1 MTPEPSVTSKPVQSQ
16 YLQSVLIIDD
26 DRELTE
32 MLDTYLGSLG
42 YRVTIADNGESGL
55 AVATSQRHFDLI
67 LLDVMMP
74 RLDGF
79 EVLKKLRMSHTTP
92 VLMLTARGD
101 DYDRILGLE
110 LGADDYLPKP
120 FNHRELVARI
130 KAFFR
135 RLDLSASAQ
144 TEQDLQVNGLFL
156 SNASQ
161 RAEVDGVPL
170 TLTGTEFALLR
181 LLMLN
186 AGKRVTKEDI
196 SEKVLGKK
204 LMTFDRSI
212 DMHLSNLRKKI
223 YAASPK
229 ERIKTIR
236 GAGYLLVVQ

>member
-1 MTPEPSVTSKPVQSQ
+1 MTVEPFATHKPTPSQ
-16 YLQSVLIIDD
+16 HLQSLLIIDD

-42 YRVTIADNGESGL
+42 YQITIAEQGEAGL
-55 AVATSQRHFDLI
+55 DLATSGRHFDLI

-74 RLDGF
+74 RMDGF
-79 EVLKKLRMSHTTP
+79 EVLRKLRMSHTTP

-120 FNHRELVARI
+120 FNHRELLARI

-135 RLDLSASAQ
+135 RLELSVSAQ
-144 TEQDLQVNGLFL
+144 IEQDLRVNGLFL
-156 SNASQ
+156 SSTRQ
-161 RAEVDGVPL
+161 RAEVEGVPL
-170 TLTGTEFALLR
+170 MLTGTEFSILR

-186 AGKRVTKEDI
+186 AGQRVSKETI

-223 YAASPK
+223 AEISAI

-236 GAGYLLVVQ
+236 GAGYLLISQ